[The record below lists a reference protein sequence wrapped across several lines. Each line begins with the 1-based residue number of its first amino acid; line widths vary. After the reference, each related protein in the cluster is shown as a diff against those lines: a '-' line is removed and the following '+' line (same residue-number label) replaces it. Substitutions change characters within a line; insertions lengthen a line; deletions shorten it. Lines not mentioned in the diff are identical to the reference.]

1 MVSFLH
7 GFILSMKG
15 QTINKP
21 KRNGDTS
28 IKLSPFTKVVPPGA
42 SERIISFIHSKTLII
57 LKLCL
62 NKVSLFNTGINLEH
76 TYAIYR
82 FFFFSARLLSVLRG
96 HSVFSSLP

>member
-28 IKLSPFTKVVPPGA
+28 IKLPLFTKLFHQVLVNELYPL
-42 SERIISFIHSKTLII
+42 FIAKH
-57 LKLCL
+57 
-62 NKVSLFNTGINLEH
+62 
-76 TYAIYR
+76 
-82 FFFFSARLLSVLRG
+82 LSY
-96 HSVFSSLP
+96 